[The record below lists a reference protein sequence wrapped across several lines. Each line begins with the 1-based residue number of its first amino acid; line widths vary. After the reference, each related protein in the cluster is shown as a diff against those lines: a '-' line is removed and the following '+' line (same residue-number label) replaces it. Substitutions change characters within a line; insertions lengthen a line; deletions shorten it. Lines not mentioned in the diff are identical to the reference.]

1 MGSNNYAYLAGIIDG
16 EGWIS
21 LWKDKRGGRI
31 RGELGIG
38 NTNKE
43 LMDWIHTNFGGSVY
57 SDIGYFERLVEG
69 VVDKV
74 LGKRRYKVIWR
85 GEESSKLLPH
95 LLPFL
100 IVKYNKAR
108 CFLDLCSASDYAH
121 TNGNDRDSQELA
133 YAAWLVS

>member
-1 MGSNNYAYLAGIIDG
+1 MDVSSCAYLAGIIDG

-31 RGELGIG
+31 RGELGVG
-38 NTNKE
+38 NTSKE
-43 LMDWIHTNFGGSVY
+43 LIDWIHANFGGSVY
-57 SDIGYFERLVEG
+57 PKNGNDTCYYEG
-69 VVDKV
+69 AEGRV
-74 LGKRRYKVIWR
+74 LGKDRYKVIWR

-108 CFLDLCSASDYAH
+108 CFLDLCSASDFTHRAR
-121 TNGNDRDSQELA
+121 NDRYSQELA
-133 YAAWLVS
+133 YATFLVS